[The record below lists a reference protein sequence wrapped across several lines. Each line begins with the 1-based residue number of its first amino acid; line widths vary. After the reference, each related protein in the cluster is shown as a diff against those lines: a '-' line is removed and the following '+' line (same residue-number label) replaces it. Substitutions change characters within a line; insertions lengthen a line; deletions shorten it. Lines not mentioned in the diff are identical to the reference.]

1 MARSVQRHV
10 ELAPQYDL
18 GTGSGRA
25 SALNPFNLGSAAS
38 LRLDRQ
44 KHANKANVARRLDID
59 EAVVTFPGMPMPS
72 LQPSNMLD
80 RHCKAFIKGP
90 HLQNRP
96 QTVMTLASLSSTLA
110 GLESHPPAFA
120 PPHLSPQ
127 ALRRSALDARRP
139 SMSSSHS
146 LSPRNS
152 PHAHRPPSVAPGE
165 HTPHTPSPAFVAAFS
180 QRSPRMVAPEDA
192 GVGNLVN
199 GSARDGALPFHGK
212 HSVPFPRRTHSLAL
226 PSHIALTHGPPRRT
240 HSALPPLLPF

>member
-59 EAVVTFPGMPMPS
+59 EAIVTFPGMPMPS

-212 HSVPFPRRTHSLAL
+212 HSVAITGVSPAGSLPYPGTWQPGSPETSPLAL
-226 PSHIALTHGPPRRT
+226 RPGA
-240 HSALPPLLPF
+240 A